1 MKIDNPFNLLLEAA
15 QSDLEMNT
23 EGHITESTIIN
34 RFESIEECS
43 RDIIIAPEAVPVFNI
58 DETFLVD
65 MNSLAAYMRSNEM
78 TSVTESLD
86 NIAVANNLY
95 PRSIGLLVESD
106 DEVRSMLEKASCK
119 SRKAKN
125 SVLDKIKKST
135 DITDKLKKN
144 GYPVK
149 KKKSKGK
156 KKKSKGFTGIDM
168 EGCKRE
174 GCGKNEGCEK
184 NEGCKK

>member
-1 MKIDNPFNLLLEAA
+1 M
-15 QSDLEMNT
+15 
-23 EGHITESTIIN
+23 
-34 RFESIEECS
+34 
-43 RDIIIAPEAVPVFNI
+43 
-58 DETFLVD
+58 
-65 MNSLAAYMRSNEM
+65 
-78 TSVTESLD
+78 
-86 NIAVANNLY
+86 
-95 PRSIGLLVESD
+95 
-106 DEVRSMLEKASCK
+106 
-119 SRKAKN
+119 
-125 SVLDKIKKST
+125 DKIKKST

-184 NEGCKK
+184 NEGCKR